1 MPTKTISANNMTPGG
16 KAGGKHWT
24 KTEVE
29 ERQAAAESLRR
40 KNKTTLVVPKWL
52 NTEARIVWRQVR
64 YRLKGIELLDNLDTE
79 MLAVYCDAYVQYRRA
94 SKVLAKLTEPDP
106 DKVKEL
112 QAWAR
117 IMAMYADKLGLT
129 PGGRA
134 RLAKRKAEK
143 RVDKFNDTF
152 DS

>member
-1 MPTKTISANNMTPGG
+1 MPTKPISASVMTPGG
-16 KAGGKHWT
+16 AAGGKHWT
-24 KTEVE
+24 KAEVE
-29 ERQAAAESLRR
+29 ERRAAAESMKR
-40 KNKTTLVVPKWL
+40 KSKVALVTPKWL
-52 NTEARIVWRQVR
+52 SMEARAVWRQVR
-64 YRLKGIELLDNLDTE
+64 YRLKGIDLLDNLDTE
-79 MLAVYCDAYVQYRRA
+79 MLAVYCDAYVHYRSA
-94 SKVLAKLTEPDP
+94 SKMLAKQLSPDP

-143 RVDKFNDTF
+143 RADKFGDRF
-152 DS
+152 DF